1 MMDEFDKEFKKA
13 KKIMVVV
20 AIFWLAL
27 VVFVVWVIVKLL
39 QHIGVI

>member
-1 MMDEFDKEFKKA
+1 MDEFDKEFKKA